1 MIKIRLARGGRVHR
15 PIYTIVA
22 ITSRNAR
29 NGRFLE
35 RLGQYDPMK
44 ATGANLL
51 DVKAD
56 RISEWVKQG
65 AEVSDTV
72 KNLLRT
78 NKIQLS

>member
-22 ITSRNAR
+22 INARNAR

-44 ATGANLL
+44 EAGANLL
-51 DVKAD
+51 DVKAA

-72 KNLLRT
+72 RNLLRT
-78 NKIQLS
+78 NKIQL